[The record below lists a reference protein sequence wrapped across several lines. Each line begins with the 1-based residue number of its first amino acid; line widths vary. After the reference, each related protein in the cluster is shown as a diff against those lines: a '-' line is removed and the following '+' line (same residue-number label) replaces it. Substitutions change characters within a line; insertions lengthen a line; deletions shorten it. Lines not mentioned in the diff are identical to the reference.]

1 MQNKRHKE
9 DILMMNDEYLRAL
22 TTLGESGVY
31 WVDQVFKI
39 CVIFL
44 VDVSQLLGISY
55 EKINVLIL

>member
-1 MQNKRHKE
+1 
-9 DILMMNDEYLRAL
+9 MMNDEYLRAL
-22 TTLGESGVY
+22 ATLGESGVY